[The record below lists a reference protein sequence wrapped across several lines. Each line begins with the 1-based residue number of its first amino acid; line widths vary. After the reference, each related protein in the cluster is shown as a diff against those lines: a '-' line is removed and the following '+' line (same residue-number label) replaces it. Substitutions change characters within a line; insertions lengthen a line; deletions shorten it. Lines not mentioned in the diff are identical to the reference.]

1 MNLTALSIY
10 ILIWPVMSAGILV
23 LLLVSLFRDI
33 RAAKREGR
41 EML

>member
-1 MNLTALSIY
+1 MSINALVFY
-10 ILIWPVMSAGILV
+10 ILIWPVLSTGILA

>member
-1 MNLTALSIY
+1 MNLTALATY
-10 ILIWPVMSAGILV
+10 ILIWPVLSAGVLV